1 MNKPLTLQQQ
11 YQLIVLKE
19 RVRTAEALAQLA
31 INAAKREVNNFI
43 EYLTDEHAASPD
55 EGWMLTDVSVGF
67 ERPTV
72 ASKAN
77 VTPPVAP
84 PEGGETP

>member
-11 YQLIVLKE
+11 YQLIVLNE

-31 INAAKREVNNFI
+31 INAAKREVNNFM
-43 EYLTDEHAASPD
+43 EYLADEHAAPPD
-55 EGWMLTDVSVGF
+55 QGWMLTDITVGF

-72 ASKAN
+72 ASKARA
-77 VTPPVAP
+77 TPPIEP
-84 PEGGETP
+84 PEGKST